1 LNHPTDPAGRG
12 RELVAALLKAEDRRR
27 RAYRAFN
34 RISSRATATLPRDD
48 VYRLQVAWEK
58 RLGPIGTREDRARER
73 LIRFIVVRS
82 GWDPPA
88 DRTGDHHDV
97 PAAFLKIG
105 DTLWCV
111 SWDDLSAG
119 NAVLSR
125 IASAEVVSV

>member
-1 LNHPTDPAGRG
+1 LKTTDPAERG
-12 RELVAALLKAEDRRR
+12 RKLVAALLKAEDRRR
-27 RAYRAFN
+27 RAYRVFH
-34 RISSRATATLPRDD
+34 RISSRAMATLPRDE
-48 VYRLQVAWEK
+48 VVGLEVTMEK
-58 RLGPIGTREDRARER
+58 RLGPIVSREGRARQR

-88 DRTGDHHDV
+88 DNTVCDHDV

-111 SWDDLSAG
+111 SWDDLSAR